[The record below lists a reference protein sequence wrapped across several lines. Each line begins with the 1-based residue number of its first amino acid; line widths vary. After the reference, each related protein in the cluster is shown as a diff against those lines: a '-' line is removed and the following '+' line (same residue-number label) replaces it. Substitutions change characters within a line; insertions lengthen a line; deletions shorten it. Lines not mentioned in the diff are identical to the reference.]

1 MRYSLLLT
9 CLAMSL
15 CAQTPT
21 PNKAIVVEHAVPF
34 GTVTGKLLMLGN
46 SLVFYDDQ
54 QPESSLVIARSAV
67 QSLTVEGPTI
77 TVQTRDTVRSRSGEI
92 RQLSF
97 RVSAGGDAAPAT
109 TWFSATAPGA
119 DTPALAPKSSTAK
132 AAAKAN
138 EPTSYQVV
146 QDKRIGST
154 EGRLLVGEDMVSYE
168 SISDVKAS
176 RRWEYRSL
184 KEIRL
189 PNPYQLE
196 VRPFEGDAYKFKLEG
211 SGMDPAAFKQLVDR
225 VTAARGNR

>member
-1 MRYSLLLT
+1 MRYPLLLT
-9 CLAMSL
+9 CLAISL

-21 PNKAIVVEHAVPF
+21 PNRAIVVEHAVPF
-34 GTVTGKLLMLGN
+34 GTATGKLLMLGN

-54 QPESSLVIARSAV
+54 QPESSFVIARSAV

-97 RVSAGGDAAPAT
+97 RVPAGGDTAPAT
-109 TWFSATAPGA
+109 TWFAATGPTPVADMRAAAPQPG
-119 DTPALAPKSSTAK
+119 K

-138 EPTSYQVV
+138 EPTSYQVIH
-146 QDKRIGST
+146 DKRIGST

-168 SISDVKAS
+168 SISDVKDS

-225 VTAARGNR
+225 VTAARTNR